1 MVIVIGWFSSILSAV
16 QLSNVVRGL
25 YYWKDYSYVVQDLS
39 NKYLKLKISS
49 DNEKISN
56 MGGGGALGE
65 EVLN

>member
-1 MVIVIGWFSSILSAV
+1 MVIVIGWFFSILSAV

-56 MGGGGALGE
+56 MGGGGHWSRKY
-65 EVLN
+65 